1 MRVAYP
7 LPVIKTGESGTF
19 LTVTDSTMIQTTW
32 AVQPANWTNFD
43 PEGAIQCADIDTAY
57 KICQSV
63 IGEGDQMI
71 WKMTAG
77 DPIRWVRVYEDESI
91 DAVTDQHLAHL
102 V

>member
-1 MRVAYP
+1 MDSGDTGTS
-7 LPVIKTGESGTF
+7 VIA
-19 LTVTDSTMIQTTW
+19 TDQFTLYNKHMIQTTW

-43 PEGAIQCADIDTAY
+43 PEGAIQCADIATAY
-57 KICQSV
+57 KICHSV

-71 WKMTAG
+71 WKMTSG
-77 DPIRWVRVYEDESI
+77 DPIKWVRVYEDESI

>member
-1 MRVAYP
+1 
-7 LPVIKTGESGTF
+7 
-19 LTVTDSTMIQTTW
+19 MIQTTW

-43 PEGAIQCADIDTAY
+43 PEGAIQCADIETAY